1 MPVTAFTVSVDEKLI
16 YDFPDVEDLEQN
28 ADWEILI
35 EPFVGYNEFYPE
47 FMTGVFE
54 NRRLIFEPAGDLTLA
69 NTTSFFKVVLKEIG
83 EGALSFPYY
92 CTVFVECLNSE
103 CTESSEG
110 AVGSDQNARE

>member
-1 MPVTAFTVSVDEKLI
+1 
-16 YDFPDVEDLEQN
+16 
-28 ADWEILI
+28 
-35 EPFVGYNEFYPE
+35 
-47 FMTGVFE
+47 MTGVFE
-54 NRRLIFEPAGDLTLA
+54 NRRLIFEPAGNLTLA

-92 CTVFVECLNSE
+92 CTVFVECLDPE